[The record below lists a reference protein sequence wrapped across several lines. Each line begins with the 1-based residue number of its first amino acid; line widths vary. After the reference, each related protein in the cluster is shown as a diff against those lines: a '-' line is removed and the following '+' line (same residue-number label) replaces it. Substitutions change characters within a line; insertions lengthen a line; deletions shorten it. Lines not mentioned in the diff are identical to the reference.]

1 MYKFW
6 DVRSLA
12 FASMCS
18 VFCLSEV
25 QEMEQHT
32 PHTCM
37 VHFDDPNKLHQ
48 FTLTITPD
56 TGYWCGGKFVFSIE
70 VLEDYNILVSVFC
83 GILRASWS
91 ISWLI
96 SSSEGFMQDQ
106 IIACHTCFGGR
117 VDVNC

>member
-1 MYKFW
+1 MITLKKKLQQKKDHIPDNRVSIRDKLLVQ

-12 FASMCS
+12 FALVCS

-70 VLEDYNILVSVFC
+70 VLEDYNILVSLIC
-83 GILRASWS
+83 GILWAS
-91 ISWLI
+91 
-96 SSSEGFMQDQ
+96 
-106 IIACHTCFGGR
+106 
-117 VDVNC
+117 